1 MGECR
6 SDAGLD
12 VARVLEPDPA
22 HADSFRHGR
31 EIRILEFRAG
41 GEEACRFLLDLDE
54 AKGAVVEHDDFYRQ
68 TQLHQA
74 EEIAHQH
81 GKPAVTR

>member
-1 MGECR
+1 MPQPVH
-6 SDAGLD
+6 SLD
-12 VARVLEPDPA
+12 VAQVLVPVSA
-22 HADSFRHGR
+22 HADSFGHGR

-41 GEEACRFLLDLDE
+41 FKEACRFLLELDE
-54 AKGAVVEHDDFYRQ
+54 AKGAVVEHDDFHRQ

-81 GKPAVTR
+81 GKPSVTR